1 MPFSQNKFNGVII
14 PFKRLKHIDKI
25 GLPPGTIVHIGEKKT
40 DQTTIDRMIYS
51 PTDLSQD
58 KFESWDDEIAIPA
71 GADYAWLNI
80 AGLHDTTL
88 LTKIGERFNIHPL
101 ILEDISNTEQRPK
114 IEYLDEQI
122 FVILKHVA
130 FDQATATVATEHICL
145 LLGGNYVLSF
155 QEYKIGIFE
164 PLRKRLQTAAGRFY
178 GHGPDY
184 LFFAIMD
191 IVVDNYDL
199 ALEQI
204 EDTMEK
210 LEEGVLN
217 VPEKSQLAL
226 IHNLKKEVSIAKKT
240 IGPVRELV
248 RSIDFLKSEL
258 LQDKNSAYFRDLHDH
273 IVQISENIESARE
286 NTSALLDTYLT
297 NVSNR
302 MNEVMK
308 VLTLVATI
316 FIPLSFLA
324 GVYGMNFE
332 FMPEL
337 KWSMGYFVFWGLAIT
352 LGLGMFFYF
361 RARRWL

>member
-1 MPFSQNKFNGVII
+1 
-14 PFKRLKHIDKI
+14 
-25 GLPPGTIVHIGEKKT
+25 
-40 DQTTIDRMIYS
+40 
-51 PTDLSQD
+51 
-58 KFESWDDEIAIPA
+58 
-71 GADYAWLNI
+71 
-80 AGLHDTTL
+80 
-88 LTKIGERFNIHPL
+88 
-101 ILEDISNTEQRPK
+101 
-114 IEYLDEQI
+114 
-122 FVILKHVA
+122 
-130 FDQATATVATEHICL
+130 
-145 LLGGNYVLSF
+145 
-155 QEYKIGIFE
+155 
-164 PLRKRLQTAAGRFY
+164 
-178 GHGPDY
+178 
-184 LFFAIMD
+184 
-191 IVVDNYDL
+191 
-199 ALEQI
+199 
-204 EDTMEK
+204 MEK

-240 IGPVRELV
+240 IGSVRELV